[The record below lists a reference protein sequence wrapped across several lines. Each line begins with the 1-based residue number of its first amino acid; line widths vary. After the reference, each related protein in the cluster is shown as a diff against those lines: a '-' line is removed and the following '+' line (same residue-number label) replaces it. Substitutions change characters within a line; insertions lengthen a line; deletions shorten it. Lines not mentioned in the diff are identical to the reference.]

1 MEYSY
6 DEIYGVNIDEYAK
19 LHGTT
24 VQDLIE
30 KTKLDID
37 ILSKRLRYLVQHE
50 EKIGTNHLITVVFN
64 TISKKQKHLSRL
76 EEWQK
81 K

>member
-6 DEIYGVNIDEYAK
+6 DEIYGVNIDEYAA
-19 LHGTT
+19 LHDTT

-37 ILSKRLRYLVQHE
+37 ILSKRLKYLV
-50 EKIGTNHLITVVFN
+50 KNDDTGSNHLVTVVFN